1 MTRERERHCANYV
14 KMLDDW
20 HLAAAS
26 KKTKLKWKMIQEI
39 VDGILDAAIVEEE
52 VAEEDVGFNDL
63 IGAFKLLLD
72 GIDEDEAR
80 FDTRPTTLDEKYEKF
95 PVIVSRAYLAEESSD
110 DDEESG

>member
-1 MTRERERHCANYV
+1 
-14 KMLDDW
+14 
-20 HLAAAS
+20 
-26 KKTKLKWKMIQEI
+26 MIQEI

-80 FDTRPTTLDEKYEKF
+80 FDTRPTLDEKYEKF
-95 PVIVSRAYLAEESSD
+95 PVIVQRAYLAE
-110 DDEESG
+110 